1 MTLTCIVFCRVTNKG
16 VILMSLFTVQGHIGS
31 MTYNYYCH
39 WIRMIYHVTMPRNLY
54 VSVVYQLD
62 REWCPP
68 SLGMATFV
76 VTLLLRMMHV

>member
-1 MTLTCIVFCRVTNKG
+1 MILTCVVLCRVTNEG
-16 VILMSLFTVQGHIGS
+16 VILMNLFTVQGHIGL

-39 WIRMIYHVTMPRNLY
+39 WIQMIYHATTLCILY
-54 VSVVYQLD
+54 ASVVYQLD

-76 VTLLLRMMHV
+76 VTLLVRMMHG